1 MPTLTGSST
10 DSPTGARH
18 AHAVL
23 KSGPFLREL
32 PRGRPA
38 LAHGGLQ
45 AGTGS
50 ITPAKPVP
58 ARCVLML
65 AVAGCRYW
73 TPEPLSLP
81 VRTSQSPAASLA
93 RAADRPRHRPAQ
105 PRQYRTLRIPA
116 GDREL
121 RADAHLD
128 GVPAATASRT
138 GFCFAGRRPRRRG
151 RFTDA
156 HRQRDR
162 RRRVADPRR
171 TTRRAGPAPRH
182 RRPRRSSPTSPPPAP
197 TSPPTTSPI
206 ARPASC
212 SSPTSGDARP
222 KVPAD
227 ARPRRCRDRRGT
239 GRVVRQP
246 RLPPRR
252 GPHPTRGT
260 TASFAVGRP
269 FPDRPLRHLRFT
281 GGRRRRPGAAP
292 GESSDDGFCP
302 CATFLPAR
310 GTVLVSVEDEG
321 GRTDSTPE
329 SAAWRRAGT
338 QGGCP

>member
-38 LAHGGLQ
+38 LARGGLQ

-128 GVPAATASRT
+128 GVPAATASKT

-182 RRPRRSSPTSPPPAP
+182 RRPRRAP
-197 TSPPTTSPI
+197 
-206 ARPASC
+206 R
-212 SSPTSGDARP
+212 
-222 KVPAD
+222 
-227 ARPRRCRDRRGT
+227 RPRHRLLRPRHRRPH
-239 GRVVRQP
+239 RSP
-246 RLPPRR
+246 
-252 GPHPTRGT
+252 GPHP
-260 TASFAVGRP
+260 V
-269 FPDRPLRHLRFT
+269 
-281 GGRRRRPGAAP
+281 RRRPLGTHVRESRLTPAAKMSGP
-292 GESSDDGFCP
+292 PRNRARRAPTPVASPTRPPSDAGYYGIV
-302 CATFLPAR
+302 R
-310 GTVLVSVEDEG
+310 GRETIS
-321 GRTDSTPE
+321 RPSPSTP
-329 SAAWRRAGT
+329 SVYRRPAPPAGRRAG
-338 QGGCP
+338 GVLRRRVLPVRHVPSGSWHGPCKR